1 MEYLKDIN
9 VTERFNN
16 LMARRELRNP
26 GLSKVRTYKW
36 GKKTALFWDYFI
48 LPTKKEMLDGTFKNR

>member
-9 VTERFNN
+9 VTERLDD

-26 GLSKVRTYKW
+26 GLAKVRTYKW
-36 GKKTALFWDYFI
+36 GKKTALMWDYLI
-48 LPTKKEMLDGTFKNR
+48 LPTKQDMLDSKSLR

>member
-1 MEYLKDIN
+1 MNESTTVN
-9 VTERFNN
+9 PTERFEA

-36 GKKTALFWDYFI
+36 GKKTAMLWDYFV
-48 LPTKKEMLDGTFKNR
+48 LPTKQDMLDSKSLQ